1 MSLTSES
8 FARAATALGCD
19 VAAIRAV
26 CEVEAPAGGFDAAG
40 QPRILFEG
48 HLFSKL
54 TGGQYDATHPT
65 ISYPRW
71 VRTFYATG
79 PNADARNAGEH
90 RRLQV
95 ATGLDRAAALQSASW
110 GKFQILGSN
119 WRDAGASSLQNFI
132 NAMYR
137 DENAHLDAFVALIKA
152 WGLAPTLRERRWA
165 DFAKRYNGPAY
176 AQNQYD
182 TKLAAAYARA
192 LAAA

>member
-8 FARAATALGCD
+8 FARAAAALGCD

-26 CEVEAPAGGFDAAG
+26 CEVEAPGGGFDATG

-48 HLFSKL
+48 HLFSKA
-54 TGGQYDATHPT
+54 TGGRFDASHPT

-95 ATGLDRAAALQSASW
+95 AASLDRAAALQSASW
-110 GKFQILGSN
+110 GRFQILGSN
-119 WRDAGASSLQNFI
+119 WKGAGAASLQGFI
-132 NAMYR
+132 NAMYASE
-137 DENAHLDAFVALIKA
+137 DAHLDAFVALIKS

-165 DFAKRYNGPAY
+165 DFATRYNGPAY
-176 AQNQYD
+176 AQNAYD

>member
-1 MSLTSES
+1 MSLAPES
-8 FARAATALGCD
+8 FAGAALALGCE

-26 CEVEAPAGGFDAAG
+26 CEVEAPGGGFDAVG

-48 HLFSKL
+48 HLFSKA
-54 TGGQYDATHPT
+54 TGGRFDASHPT

-79 PNADARNAGEH
+79 PTADARNEGEH
-90 RRLQV
+90 QRLRV
-95 ATGLDRAAALQSASW
+95 ATSLDRGAALASASW

-119 WRDAGASSLQNFI
+119 WKDAGAESLQAFI

-137 DENAHLDAFVALIKA
+137 DEDAHLAAFVALIKS
-152 WGLAPTLRERRWA
+152 WGLAPTLRERQWA
-165 DFAKRYNGPAY
+165 TFAKRYNGPAY
-176 AQNQYD
+176 AENQYD

>member
-1 MSLTSES
+1 MNLTSES
-8 FARAATALGCD
+8 FARAAAALGCD

-26 CEVEAPAGGFDAAG
+26 CEVEAPSGGFDAAG

-54 TGGQYDATHPT
+54 TGGRYDATHPT

-95 ATGLDRAAALQSASW
+95 ATSLDRAAALQSASW

-119 WRDAGASSLQNFI
+119 WKDAGFASLQAFI
-132 NAMYR
+132 NAMYASE
-137 DENAHLDAFVALIKA
+137 DAHLDSFVQLIKS
-152 WGLAPTLRERRWA
+152 WGLAPTLRDRRWA